1 MLKEQLQKELN
12 ESLKSGDQN
21 KRLVLSTLI
30 SAIKNREVMKRG
42 QLAKTVTDASEL
54 EKQSHLNDEEII
66 ETISSE
72 IKKRKESI
80 EMFKSGGRQELAD
93 KEQKEIDILSVY
105 MPEQLGEDK
114 VREEVKKAIE
124 QTRST
129 SSGQALGPKDM
140 GKVIGLV
147 MGKLKGQV
155 DGGMVSRIA
164 KELLS

>member
-12 ESLKSGDQN
+12 ESLKAGDQMR
-21 KRLVLSTLI
+21 RLVLSTLI
-30 SAIKNREVMKRG
+30 SAIKNREVIKRG
-42 QLAKTVTDASEL
+42 QLVKTITDTSEL
-54 EKQSHLNDEEII
+54 EKQSHLNDEEVI
-66 ETISSE
+66 ETLASE

-105 MPEQLGEDK
+105 MPEQLSEEK
-114 VREEVKKAIE
+114 VMEEVKKAIE
-124 QTRST
+124 QT
-129 SSGQALGPKDM
+129 GAVGPKDM

-155 DGGMVSRIA
+155 DGGMVSRVA

>member
-12 ESLKSGDQN
+12 ESLKAGDQMR
-21 KRLVLSTLI
+21 RLVLSTLI
-30 SAIKNREVMKRG
+30 SAIKNREVIKRG
-42 QLAKTVTDASEL
+42 QLVKTITDTSEL
-54 EKQSHLNDEEII
+54 EKQSHLNDEEVI
-66 ETISSE
+66 ETLASE

-105 MPEQLGEDK
+105 MPEQLSEDK

-124 QTRST
+124 QT
-129 SSGQALGPKDM
+129 GAVGVKDM

-164 KELLS
+164 KEMLLKP